1 VELGEVKD
9 EGCPYAFVAED
20 EQCSSEAGAKDEIS
34 KPEVNWAAV
43 NNTIRTERI
52 IRVADIPKQ
61 LSGYIDW
68 EAMKSPGKLT
78 SRVIGAGKIA
88 VGHIAKG
95 EYDDVDKA
103 LEPIKDE
110 IGEAYNS
117 WWAKG
122 GDDGD
127 LDRAV
132 ELLCKIMLAK
142 TVAYLA
148 VKGDENASLVLF
160 ATKMWRD
167 VLDGRITA
175 DQALRKVRFG
185 ESMELEWLPRI
196 YDLSEPDKLARNL
209 RLLRINLPRI

>member
-1 VELGEVKD
+1 ME
-9 EGCPYAFVAED
+9 
-20 EQCSSEAGAKDEIS
+20 SSGKLISMVIEAG
-34 KPEVNWAAV
+34 WLAV
-43 NNTIRTERI
+43 E
-52 IRVADIPKQ
+52 
-61 LSGYIDW
+61 
-68 EAMKSPGKLT
+68 
-78 SRVIGAGKIA
+78 
-88 VGHIAKG
+88 HIAKG
-95 EYDDVDKA
+95 EYDEVDKA
-103 LEPIKDE
+103 LAPIKDE
-110 IGEAYNS
+110 IRDAYNS
-117 WWAKG
+117 WWAKA

-148 VKGDENASLVLF
+148 YEGGENASLVLF

-185 ESMELEWLPRI
+185 ESMEVEWLPRI
-196 YDLSEPDKLARNL
+196 YDLSEPRELARSL

>member
-1 VELGEVKD
+1 VD
-9 EGCPYAFVAED
+9 ED
-20 EQCSSEAGAKDEIS
+20 EQGITAAWTEDENVEQ
-34 KPEVNWAAV
+34 EVNWAAV
-43 NNTIRTERI
+43 NNAIRTERV

-68 EAMKSPGKLT
+68 EAMEEPGKLT
-78 SRVIGAGKIA
+78 SKVIEYGRIAAGL
-88 VGHIAKG
+88 IAKG
-95 EYDDVDKA
+95 KYDEVDKL

-110 IGEAYNS
+110 LGEAYNS
-117 WWAKG
+117 WWAGK
-122 GDDGD
+122 DNEGD

-148 VKGDENASLVLF
+148 SEGGENASLVLF

-196 YDLSEPDKLARNL
+196 YDLSEPGEVARSL

>member
-1 VELGEVKD
+1 
-9 EGCPYAFVAED
+9 
-20 EQCSSEAGAKDEIS
+20 
-34 KPEVNWAAV
+34 
-43 NNTIRTERI
+43 
-52 IRVADIPKQ
+52 
-61 LSGYIDW
+61 
-68 EAMKSPGKLT
+68 
-78 SRVIGAGKIA
+78 
-88 VGHIAKG
+88 
-95 EYDDVDKA
+95 VDKL

-110 IGEAYNS
+110 LREAYNS
-117 WWAKG
+117 WWAGK
-122 GDDGD
+122 DNEGD

-148 VKGDENASLVLF
+148 SEGGENASLVLF

-196 YDLSEPDKLARNL
+196 YDLSEPGEVARSL